1 MTELD
6 SDTSISTAN
15 RTGAAQAAAWLACG
29 WSRFR
34 REPEFWIGMTLLYFG
49 IALLLKRIPFMGDF
63 VLVLITPLL
72 LAGAL
77 RAARASVARGTRAA
91 PGRRLEALLLRP
103 LRALFQAFGEQE
115 KLLAHAL
122 VCVLTLGFV
131 ILVSIPEFLITGGSV
146 LSGLVGGGL
155 AGPLR
160 PALLIGIGVVAVLYL
175 LLAMALYYLVPLV
188 EFGGRPP
195 LAAAVESFRACARN
209 AVPLTLFSLPFI
221 VANALIASAF
231 SIAHWLGYALTF
243 SLGLVALPV
252 FVLGLYCSYRD
263 LYETQP
269 NAEFG
274 MRNKIFSPQRA
285 QSTQRE
291 AK

>member
-1 MTELD
+1 MTELH
-6 SDTSISTAN
+6 SDTSISTTAN

-29 WSRFR
+29 WGTLR
-34 REPEFWIGMTLLYFG
+34 REPQLWIGMTLLYFG

-77 RAARASVARGTRAA
+77 RAARAPGARAA
-91 PGRRLEALLLRP
+91 RGRRLDALLVRP

-131 ILVSIPEFLITGGSV
+131 MLVSIPEFLITGGSV

-155 AGPLR
+155 TGPLR
-160 PALLIGIGVVAVLYL
+160 PALLVGMGVVAVLYL

-188 EFGGRPP
+188 EFGARPP
-195 LAAAVESFRACARN
+195 LAAAAESFRACARN
-209 AVPLTLFSLPFI
+209 AVPLALFSLPFI

-243 SLGLVALPV
+243 SLGLAALPV

-263 LYETQP
+263 LYETRP
-269 NAEFG
+269 NAE
-274 MRNKIFSPQRA
+274 
-285 QSTQRE
+285 
-291 AK
+291 